1 MHALGEYQQIFLQRG
16 FSLQQPLLK
25 HHGYNVFGNTTRQLE
40 PATTSTITMNDIQII
55 SELLRLDAQTAL
67 SSWPPTDNIVNH
79 IEVAA
84 AFWRER
90 EPLRCVS
97 EEALP
102 GFQRRVRVPVIRL
115 FRASDD
121 GPAFEGPWDTEG
133 PRAICILSSDGLRDG
148 VTYKTGLA

>member
-1 MHALGEYQQIFLQRG
+1 MHALSECQQIVSQRG

-25 HHGYNVFGNTTRQLE
+25 HHGHDVFGNTTRQLE
-40 PATTSTITMNDIQII
+40 ATTTSTIPMNDIQII

-67 SSWPPTDNIVNH
+67 SSWPPTDNIANH
-79 IEVAA
+79 IELAVA
-84 AFWRER
+84 FGRER
-90 EPLRCVS
+90 EPLSCVS
-97 EEALP
+97 EEALS

-133 PRAICILSSDGLRDG
+133 PRAICILSSNGLRDG
-148 VTYKTGLA
+148 VTYETRLT